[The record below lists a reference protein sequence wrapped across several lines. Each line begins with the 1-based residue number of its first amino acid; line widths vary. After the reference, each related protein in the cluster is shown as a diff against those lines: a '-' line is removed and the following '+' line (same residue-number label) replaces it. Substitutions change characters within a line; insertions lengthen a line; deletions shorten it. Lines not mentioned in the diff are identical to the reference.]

1 MTSYHKQFEFLSFD
15 NNNMELIQEA
25 YIQGDYDEC
34 LQLVLDRLCDIKNYF
49 DKGVPSNG

>member
-1 MTSYHKQFEFLSFD
+1 MISIRVLYNEMSFD

-34 LQLVLDRLCDIKNYF
+34 L
-49 DKGVPSNG
+49 